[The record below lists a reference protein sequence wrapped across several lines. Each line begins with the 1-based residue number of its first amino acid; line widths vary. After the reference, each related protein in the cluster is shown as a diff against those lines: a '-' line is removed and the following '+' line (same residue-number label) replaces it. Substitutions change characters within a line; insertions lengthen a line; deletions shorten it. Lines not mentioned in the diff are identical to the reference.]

1 MRTEDAFPGK
11 YLKSSDAKPK
21 PLVAVIS
28 HVEMEMVGQGQDQKR
43 KPVLHFEDQKPLV
56 LNRTNFQALVDAFGD
71 SDDWPG
77 NKVKLRSARTPTHGS
92 LIFCAPEKFGL
103 HCSFRFTPRT
113 RSLASCGETWMVYF
127 S

>member
-1 MRTEDAFPGK
+1 MRGNSERNFPMRTEDAFPGK

-43 KPVLHFEDQKPLV
+43 KPVLHLEDQKPLV
-56 LNRTNFQALVDAFGD
+56 LNRTNFEALVDAFGD

-77 NKVKLRSARTPTHGS
+77 HKIKIYCVKTQYAGKSVDGLRIEPDCPPAGAR
-92 LIFCAPEKFGL
+92 
-103 HCSFRFTPRT
+103 
-113 RSLASCGETWMVYF
+113 
-127 S
+127 

>member
-77 NKVKLRSARTPTHGS
+77 NKVKLRSARTQYQGKSVDGLRVEAIVPKP
-92 LIFCAPEKFGL
+92 APKDEPNDDIAL
-103 HCSFRFTPRT
+103 
-113 RSLASCGETWMVYF
+113 
-127 S
+127 

>member
-1 MRTEDAFPGK
+1 MRGQQRKAFPMRTEDAFPGK

-28 HVEMEMVGQGQDQKR
+28 HVEMEMVGQGQDQK
-43 KPVLHFEDQKPLV
+43 PLV

-77 NKVKLRSARTPTHGS
+77 HKIKIYCVKTQYAGKSVDGLRIQA
-92 LIFCAPEKFGL
+92 IAPQ
-103 HCSFRFTPRT
+103 PA
-113 RSLASCGETWMVYF
+113 LADNNDEINL
-127 S
+127 

>member
-1 MRTEDAFPGK
+1 MANSERLFPCAQKTRSPAK

-77 NKVKLRSARTPTHGS
+77 HKIKIYCVKTQYAGKSVDGLRIQA
-92 LIFCAPEKFGL
+92 IAPQ
-103 HCSFRFTPRT
+103 PA
-113 RSLASCGETWMVYF
+113 LADNNDEINL
-127 S
+127 